1 MFFCKDKNEE
11 KIEKT
16 IQEKNNYL
24 KLIEHELMYRKN
36 NDLII
41 FEIPSLKNKIER
53 LENELETEKNKSILQ
68 IIKERICIYMGY

>member
-36 NDLII
+36 NDLIS